1 MNEASLPIVIQIDD
15 NGAGGGLRPLDPG
28 RHEERDMPDS
38 SKRKRHLVQAR
49 VSPAEY
55 AAWTAKAASAGVS
68 SSALLREAMTHTGV
82 WTPTADDA
90 AREHA
95 REVERERTREI
106 ARLGNN
112 LNQIARWANRHKSAL
127 EAVEVIVHLAAIE
140 RALRDLAPTGRPA

>member
-1 MNEASLPIVIQIDD
+1 
-15 NGAGGGLRPLDPG
+15 
-28 RHEERDMPDS
+28 MPDS
-38 SKRKRHLVQAR
+38 SKRKLVQAR
-49 VSPAEY
+49 VSPAEF
-55 AAWTAKAASAGVS
+55 AAWTAKAAAAGVS

-95 REVERERTREI
+95 RKVERERTREI